1 MEEKIISM
9 ITLLSPVLFV
19 IIAIGSRFQSGRKI
33 PQIIQ
38 SIRIAS
44 FVSVIIALTASLW
57 VYYFGAFESPLIG
70 IKEIGFSIRLDAL
83 SLLMLS
89 MISILGAVII
99 NFSFNYLDGDPRQ
112 GIFLGRLAATL
123 ASVQLLVI
131 SGNIGVLF
139 ISWVMTSM
147 ALHRLLLF
155 YPERVRAQVAAK
167 KKFVLARLG
176 DVSLFLAFSF
186 IYLEFGTG
194 NLGEI
199 FSSIQ
204 NAKSIAGSS
213 VSLELSALFLA
224 LAAILKSALFPT
236 HGWLVEVMETP
247 TPVSALLHAG
257 LLNAGPFLII
267 RMSFLMEAS
276 SIAPLVLMIMGG
288 FTALFASIVYLT
300 QPSVKTA
307 LGYSSIGHMGF
318 SLMVCGLGVYS
329 AAMLHLM
336 AHSFYK
342 AHSFLSSGSAIEAL
356 QGKKMIRIPKK
367 VSLNS
372 MIISFLLSSFTF
384 LGIGLVWGV
393 EFENELGLVVLSGI
407 MVLGLAKLFNSAISM
422 NWNPGLFLKAFL
434 ISFTVSMA
442 FFGLERGVHFL
453 LQNQIPV
460 LTNPSAGKLMIGTVL
475 LLLFGISIIIQM
487 LSSNSHFSSY
497 YRAWGVHFKNGL
509 YANIWFDRLLDSLSI
524 IQESSMETFP
534 EQKDE
539 KVKSEKES
547 RLQEQW
553 A

>member
-9 ITLLSPVLFV
+9 ITLLSPVLFAL
-19 IIAIGSRFQSGRKI
+19 IAIGSRFQLGNKI

-112 GIFLGRLAATL
+112 GIFLSRLAATL

-176 DVSLFLAFSF
+176 DVSLFLAISF
-186 IYLEFGTG
+186 LYLEFGTG

-204 NAKSIAGSS
+204 NAESIAGNSA
-213 VSLELSALFLA
+213 SLELSALFLA
-224 LAAILKSALFPT
+224 IAAILKSALFPT

-276 SIAPLVLMIMGG
+276 SITPLVLMIMGG

-329 AAMLHLM
+329 AAMLHLV

-372 MIISFLLSSFTF
+372 IIISFLLSSFTF

-393 EFENELGLVVLSGI
+393 EFENELGLIVLSGI
-407 MVLGLAKLFNSAISM
+407 IVLGLAKLFNSAISM
-422 NWNPGLFLKAFL
+422 NWNPDLFLKAFL

-442 FFGLERGVHFL
+442 FFGLERGFHFL

-475 LLLFGISIIIQM
+475 LLLFGISIIVQM
-487 LSSNSHFSSY
+487 LSSNIHFSSY
-497 YRAWGVHFKNGL
+497 YRAWGVHFKNAL

-524 IQESSMETFP
+524 IQESSLETLP
-534 EQKDE
+534 AQKAE

-547 RLQEQW
+547 SLQEQW